1 MAEAGEPTEMTAA
14 DYLALDRAADVRHEF
29 INGRAYAM
37 AGGSPEHAALI
48 ANLSGALWSRLR
60 GGPCHTT
67 SADQR
72 LHVPATGAFV
82 YADLSVVCG
91 PFEYHPGAD
100 DTLTN
105 PTVIFEV
112 LSPSTADYDR
122 GAKFDHYK
130 RLGTLREYVL
140 VHPDQRRIE
149 HRVRQDDGAWLLRD
163 VTERALVLAAL
174 GVEVPLD
181 EVYELDHVR
190 GAPAAGE

>member
-1 MAEAGEPTEMTAA
+1 MAESGEPIEMTAA
-14 DYLALDRAADVRHEF
+14 EYLALDRAADVRHEF
-29 INGRAYAM
+29 ISGRAHAM
-37 AGGSPEHAALI
+37 AGGSPAHAALI

-60 GGPCHTT
+60 GSRCHTT

-72 LHVPATGAFV
+72 LYVPATGAFV

-91 PFEYHPGAD
+91 PFEYHLDAD

-130 RLGTLREYVL
+130 RLDTLRECVL

-149 HRVRQDDGAWLLRD
+149 HRVRQDGGAWLLRD
-163 VTERALVLAAL
+163 VTQGALVLAAL

-190 GAPAAGE
+190 GELLAD